1 MKASFRTSVT
11 CEEKLRGTIVNPLK
25 ITSISQHGKQIVNI
39 NKSILSLNKHHVLL
53 STIIKS

>member
-1 MKASFRTSVT
+1 MKASFRTLVT

-25 ITSISQHGKQIVNI
+25 ITNITQHGEQIVNI
-39 NKSILSLNKHHVLL
+39 NKSILSLRKHLVLL